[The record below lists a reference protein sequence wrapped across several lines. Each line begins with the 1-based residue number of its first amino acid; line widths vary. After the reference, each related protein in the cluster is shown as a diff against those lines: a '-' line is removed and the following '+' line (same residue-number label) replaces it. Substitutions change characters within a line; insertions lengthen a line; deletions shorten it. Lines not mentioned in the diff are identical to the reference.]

1 MNRVLVSILL
11 LLVILLA
18 ACSPKNEKSFFD
30 KLELKTLDD
39 KILTVADLQGK
50 PAFINFWA
58 TWCKPCLQ
66 EMPSIENA
74 KSILEKGGYQFI
86 AVSNEDKDRI
96 QSFVDKSEYTF
107 EFAQFA
113 IGLEALNIYSL
124 PTSYV
129 VDGQGNLVYEHV
141 GAEYWDSDKNLKIL
155 KSHLKN

>member
-1 MNRVLVSILL
+1 MNGAPINLMF
-11 LLVILLA
+11 LLVLLLA
-18 ACSPKNEKSFFD
+18 ACSPKSEKPFFD

-39 KILTVADLQGK
+39 RILTVADLEGK

-74 KSILEKGGYQFI
+74 KSILENEGYHFI

-96 QSFVDKSEYTF
+96 QGFLDRSNYTF

-113 IGLEALNIYSL
+113 VGLEALNIYSL
-124 PTSYV
+124 PTTYI
-129 VDGQGNLVYEHV
+129 VDSEGNLVYQHI
-141 GAEYWDSDKNLKIL
+141 GAEFWDSKENLKIL
-155 KSHLKN
+155 RSHLKN